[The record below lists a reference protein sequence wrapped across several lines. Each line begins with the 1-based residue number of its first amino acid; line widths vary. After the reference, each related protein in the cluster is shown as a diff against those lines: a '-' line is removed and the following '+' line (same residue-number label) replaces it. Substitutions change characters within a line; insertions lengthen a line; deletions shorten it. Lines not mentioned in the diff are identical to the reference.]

1 LRMKKIWKYI
11 ILFTSVL
18 ALSGCFTKGTLRKPV
33 YNYLK
38 DNFGINEEFNIISTD
53 NNWFEGTDHQ
63 TVIEIKKP
71 YHAFPYLLIARDSY
85 DILEGSDDIYFEMF
99 KGAYIKQHPEVIEVS
114 NELIKKYNI
123 DKKSPYEW
131 DIEKQN
137 YFYYINITIEEQQED
152 IEVSNEL
159 IKKYNIDKKSPYE
172 WDIEKQNYFYY
183 INITIEEQQED
194 KLIEDFKK
202 NKKINTINIIP
213 TLVRSEPRDNAN
225 NIGVINFIYYYNT
238 YNNEHNVPKAMDL
251 VKDFQKSKVLKQGIY
266 NIAIQTYYSESKD
279 NHEPGGDSNYDT
291 HVLFSVD
298 DKGNYN
304 VIPTPKELF

>member
-1 LRMKKIWKYI
+1 MKKIWKYI

-99 KGAYIKQHPEVIEVS
+99 KGAYIKQHPEV
-114 NELIKKYNI
+114 L
-123 DKKSPYEW
+123 
-131 DIEKQN
+131 
-137 YFYYINITIEEQQED
+137 
-152 IEVSNEL
+152 EVSNEL